1 MCVVQQTGSH
11 QVVRA
16 EMSLN
21 VGPNIMHTILE
32 PIGRIII
39 STRFEKIRE
48 EMKRKVTQDLFL
60 LLSLSPTG
68 AYSALQEK
76 QLALS

>member
-21 VGPNIMHTILE
+21 VGSQYHAHYTE
-32 PIGRIII
+32 AHW
-39 STRFEKIRE
+39 TDHHFDQIRE
-48 EMKRKVTQDLFL
+48 NKGGNEAKGNPRSFSS
-60 LLSLSPTG
+60 LLSLLPQAHIVRRSKKN
-68 AYSALQEK
+68 S
-76 QLALS
+76 